1 MEVGESSGK
10 EVSWIPTT
18 PLKPTL
24 PRTEPICADGEG
36 NQLSQANF
44 LQTSSCASP
53 HASYTDSVVACA
65 QSSSGAGLHM
75 KMHDQVES
83 TSAVTSIGG
92 DSAGACAKP
101 TAVPVSDL
109 EGVSFSDLLALA
121 DAASIHYGG
130 TDPGTNN
137 EGKNPLFPDSSS
149 QSDSPSNLAS
159 VSPTPHNGSLEETLV
174 NTINYI
180 PQETQGTS
188 SSASQTNSCYGKTIS
203 HLAPPTPDKAI
214 RGESRQVVG
223 MQVYVEL
230 EKNVPSTNSETPDDR
245 ELSEAVTESSLAAV
259 SMPLKENHNPDKG
272 GSHVVDLNQT
282 PTPKQ
287 RRKKHR
293 PKVIKEGKPNST
305 RKPVTSKPAQPKENP
320 TCKRKYVRKKGL
332 NKASTP
338 PPTEV
343 TVELTESIMP
353 GSTKKSCRRSLNFEL
368 TEQPGGE
375 TTVPRENVTLHIGK
389 GSGLL
394 EETHTAP
401 NTPLANINTSGANS
415 AKNWKRKGVVTT
427 TQDGL
432 EKSETQR
439 SLNFELTDQPGGET
453 AVPTENVTLHVGKGS
468 GVLEETHTAPNT
480 PLANINTPGANCAKN
495 WKRKGVVTTTQ
506 DGHGKYETQSSQN
519 NSNSSKTGNLTT
531 GSHMGG
537 TKRKHSATTDH
548 ADISHMNLIGV
559 HYNGLH
565 AYQRRCVQFPAVQK
579 KRRIENPVTF
589 EATDGATH
597 DRSQA
602 FESLIS
608 FSQTRPTKRRSK
620 APTKFRDFATLTF
633 TSNCSIL
640 PNQFTRQRRNS
651 YMQTLVDGERPITS
665 IDTLVAENMHAS
677 FKKKRSTRENRK
689 KRAISTFVST
699 TQMHHDFL
707 LNGCQPSWTMS
718 LDTANIMQK
727 VEALTEKFRHLHI
740 NVRASSSHELKALIP
755 YKQKNQ
761 KGMITQ
767 GDGAII
773 PYEGSFDPIR
783 KRLPRPKVDLD
794 EETDKVWKLLMIDI
808 NSHGIDG
815 TDEEKAKWWEEERRV
830 FRGRADSFIARMHLV
845 QGDRRFSQWK
855 GSVVDSVVGVFLT
868 QNVSDHLSSSAFM
881 SLVARFPLKES
892 SKCKIYQEESTSL
905 FANEPLALIIEPKEN
920 TNWDDKILS
929 QPVCCQS
936 SLTKDIT
943 EHSEEKEALNSNDSP
958 GTTSLADESDCILL
972 KSKEYNTREHP
983 STMSKPTGIIITQ
996 ARQEK
1001 PCYGETQKELADIV
1015 SSQCSAISSQI
1026 SGGFSVD
1033 QNSEKIVS
1041 CSDSNSEAE
1050 DLSSIAKLNIM
1061 DNTTRSSK
1069 LLEIATSTKLHEVN
1083 SMRTKSSENLK
1094 AASDLSFGME
1104 HDKQSEDLEK
1114 SDVIQAS
1121 LEESM
1126 ITLNEYA
1133 LNPCNSG
1140 VLERHSFDSL
1150 KMEAPSSGF
1159 SYDKDENN
1167 MNKSSSQARESKNQ
1181 AELSQSESMPY
1192 HLDLHNQNEQI
1203 FLDSSAQTQ
1212 DLMQKAAESNSGNQ
1226 NYIVMNQSRE
1236 INTAPMKPK
1245 GRKPGKD
1252 KKKVVDWDNL
1262 RIQAQLKEG
1271 KRKKTADTMDSLD
1284 WDAVRRANVNEI
1296 ADAIKERGMNNMLAG
1311 RIQDFLNRLVEEHG
1325 GIDLE
1330 WLRDVPPDEAK
1341 EYLLSIRGLGLKSV
1355 ECVRLLTLHH
1365 LAFPVDT
1372 NVGRIAV
1379 RLGWVPLQ
1387 PLPESLQLHLLELYP
1402 VLESIQKYLW
1412 PRLCKL
1418 DQRTLY
1424 ELHYQMI
1431 TFGKVFCTKSKPN
1444 CNACPMRGE
1453 CRHFASAFASARL
1466 ALPGPEQRS
1475 IVSTAGNNESDK
1487 NPSVIVNQLPLPLPA
1502 NATPAEDNGS
1512 DQNPSVIVGQLPL
1525 PLPSNTTPTEENEQ
1539 KRLEANSGIV
1549 TCEPII
1555 EEPAT
1560 PERECT
1566 QILEND
1572 IEDAFYEDT
1581 CEIPTIKLNIEEF
1594 NLNLQNYMQEN
1605 MELQGGMSKAL
1616 VALNPEAASI
1626 PTPKLKNVSRLRTE
1640 HNVYELPDS
1649 HPLLEGWE
1657 RRELDDPCKYLLA
1670 IWTPGE
1676 TADSIQP
1683 PESRCSFQGDGQLCN
1698 ERECFSCN
1706 SIREADSQI
1715 VRGTILIPC
1724 RTAMRGSFP
1733 LNGTYFQVNEVFAD
1747 HVTSLEPINVPRS
1760 LIWHLNRRTVYFGTS
1775 VPSIFKGL
1783 STPEIQQCFWR
1794 GFVCVR
1800 GFERET
1806 RAPRPLMARL
1816 HFPASRLA
1824 RTKEKSSGK

>member
-1 MEVGESSGK
+1 MVAVTYSNQHPVNFSVSFLEMDLTIGASFTEEKIKIGPNQDKVRKKSSSGLK
-10 EVSWIPTT
+10 QKNGGGRIKRKRGLLDPYH

-767 GDGAII
+767 GDGR
-773 PYEGSFDPIR
+773 SFHTR
-783 KRLPRPKVDLD
+783 
-794 EETDKVWKLLMIDI
+794 DI

-1126 ITLNEYA
+1126 ITLNE
-1133 LNPCNSG
+1133 
-1140 VLERHSFDSL
+1140 
-1150 KMEAPSSGF
+1150 
-1159 SYDKDENN
+1159 
-1167 MNKSSSQARESKNQ
+1167 
-1181 AELSQSESMPY
+1181 
-1192 HLDLHNQNEQI
+1192 
-1203 FLDSSAQTQ
+1203 T
-1212 DLMQKAAESNSGNQ
+1212 
-1226 NYIVMNQSRE
+1226 
-1236 INTAPMKPK
+1236 
-1245 GRKPGKD
+1245 
-1252 KKKVVDWDNL
+1252 
-1262 RIQAQLKEG
+1262 
-1271 KRKKTADTMDSLD
+1271 
-1284 WDAVRRANVNEI
+1284 
-1296 ADAIKERGMNNMLAG
+1296 GMNNMLAG

-1747 HVTSLEPINVPRS
+1747 HVTI
-1760 LIWHLNRRTVYFGTS
+1760 YFGTS